1 MSYKLEYPYTE
12 EERVNFIVT
21 YNHQQGLKIETVDN
35 FVDIEVEIETE
46 DGEVA
51 TETKQ
56 ENMPTYYA
64 LEKNEIMVDDE
75 PIVDPNYETEQAKII
90 QKQLVEYNYNAKA
103 KKAYGGIIINDI
115 YLFETNETSQS
126 MITASLIGLQ
136 SAPDETTLNWKM
148 YANNQ
153 PIVVPLTKVQLAQL
167 FAFALNMVN
176 VSFGLE
182 GVRNN
187 DLTTATVE
195 QLNDKTWVEQYKIAT
210 DFAFNQINNKI
221 NVVLIE
227 EPIEEE
233 TEVEDEIS

>member
-1 MSYKLEYPYTE
+1 MAYELLKPYTE
-12 EERVNFIVT
+12 EERINFIVE
-21 YNHQQGLKIETVDN
+21 YNHNQGLRIEETDTFLCALQEWEYVKDGEIVDN
-35 FVDIEVEIETE
+35 TE
-46 DGEVA
+46 EWR
-51 TETKQ
+51 K
-56 ENMPTYYA
+56 
-64 LEKNEIMVDDE
+64 
-75 PIVDPNYETEQAKII
+75 EQAINT
-90 QKQLVEYNYNAKA
+90 QKALVEYNYEAKA
-103 KKAYGGIIINDI
+103 KKAYGGIIINNT

-148 YANNQ
+148 YINNQ

-182 GVRNN
+182 GTRNN

-221 NVVLIE
+221 DVVLIE
-227 EPIEEE
+227 EQS
-233 TEVEDEIS
+233 TTD